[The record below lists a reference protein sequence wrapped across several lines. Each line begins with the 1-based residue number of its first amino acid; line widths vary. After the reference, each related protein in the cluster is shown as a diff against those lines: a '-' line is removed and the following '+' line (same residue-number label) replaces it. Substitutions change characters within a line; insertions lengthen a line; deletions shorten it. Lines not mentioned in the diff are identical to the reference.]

1 MRCVTK
7 ALADLG
13 RAYSVLACS
22 RQTYRK
28 GLGACETL
36 KCGTQGTMAVS
47 TLHGSLNT
55 LLPFWRVRKMV
66 ASLLGQQGF
75 IFRYFDLFVHAR
87 VPRYF

>member
-1 MRCVTK
+1 M
-7 ALADLG
+7 LG
-13 RAYSVLACS
+13 RAYGLLACS

-36 KCGTQGTMAVS
+36 KRGAQGTVAVS

-55 LLPFWRVRKMV
+55 LLPFWKVRKMV
-66 ASLLGQQGF
+66 ESLLGQQGF

-87 VPRYF
+87 MPRYF